1 MIKKLFSFLLS
12 LAFLS
17 SLGSGLSIA
26 ENLPD
31 ASAVFSDS
39 SVKTVGSGLE
49 VSGTDIK
56 ITSPGTYTLSG
67 ECSDGSVTVK
77 KGTSGVTII
86 LSGLTLTSK
95 ESAPIC
101 INKGASV
108 TLTAEKGTVNTLSD
122 TKKNNSDNY
131 PDNENAENAVIK
143 CKDGSNVTV
152 NGTGKIVIL
161 ANGKNGIKSG
171 SSTDEDGDASLTLS
185 EASLTITA
193 PVNDAIN
200 AESDL
205 YIKSGTLEISAKD
218 DAVHSD
224 RLLSVGEKDTDGP
237 TVTISS
243 CYEGLEG
250 ADIKI
255 LSGDIRIHS
264 EDDGI
269 NAANSDLSGY
279 AFSLEIS
286 GGNISVDAEK
296 GDGIDSNGTLTI
308 SGGNVTVFS
317 TSSGANSPL
326 DSDGMFKITGGTVLA
341 VGNSSMAQNPV
352 SGSQNFVS
360 FGSGKTAGGQGNIPR
375 GGGKNDSPGFKP
387 SDDAPFGS
395 PGQNKNA
402 APPERPEPSGGEGS
416 ENMGTPE
423 NTGVPGNMN
432 APGKNENLT
441 ISAGDTLSL
450 TLDGETL
457 FSVTA
462 KRSAN
467 YVFYSSPSLS
477 KDETYSFNIN
487 GEKKEELKVSESFS
501 GGSFSPG
508 GKEPESFPQQG
519 SAAGNKS
526 DVTGISILEI
536 LRRFFSFM
544 I

>member
-26 ENLPD
+26 ENLSD

-122 TKKNNSDNY
+122 AKKNNSDNY
-131 PDNENAENAVIK
+131 QDNENAENAVIK

-224 RLLSVGEKDTDGP
+224 RLLSVGEKDMDGP
-237 TVTISS
+237 TITISS

-255 LSGDIRIHS
+255 LSGNIRIHS

-279 AFSLEIS
+279 AFSLKIS

-326 DSDGMFKITGGTVLA
+326 DSDGTFKITGGTVLA
-341 VGNSSMAQNPV
+341 VGNSSMAQNLV
-352 SGSQNFVS
+352 FGSQNFVS
-360 FGSGKTAGGQGNIPR
+360 FSSGKTAGGQGNMPR

-395 PGQNKNA
+395 PGQNKNS

-432 APGKNENLT
+432 APSRNENLT

-477 KDETYSFNIN
+477 KDKTYSFNIN

>member
-26 ENLPD
+26 ENLSD
-31 ASAVFSDS
+31 AAAVFSDS
-39 SVKTVGSGLE
+39 AVKTVGSGLE

-122 TKKNNSDNY
+122 TEKNNSDNY

-171 SSTDEDGDASLTLS
+171 ASTDEDGDASLTLS

-218 DAVHSD
+218 DAIHSD
-224 RLLSVGEKDTDGP
+224 GLLSVGEKDTDGP
-237 TVTISS
+237 TVTVSS

-255 LSGDIRIHS
+255 LSGNIRIRS

-326 DSDGMFKITGGTVLA
+326 DSDGTFKITGGTVLA

-360 FGSGKTAGGQGNIPR
+360 FGSGKTAGGQGNMPR
-375 GGGKNDSPGFKP
+375 GGGRNDSAGFKP

-395 PGQNKNA
+395 SEQNKNA
-402 APPERPEPSGGEGS
+402 APPEKPGQRDGGEEPGS
-416 ENMGTPE
+416 
-423 NTGVPGNMN
+423 MN
-432 APGKNENLT
+432 APGNMSAPGRNENLT

-450 TLDGETL
+450 TLDDETL

-508 GKEPESFPQQG
+508 GKEPEGFPQQG

-536 LRRFFSFM
+536 LKRFFSFM